1 MRMMD
6 RITHTLS
13 RRRNR
18 LALLAGLLVFL
29 FLPLGNTGIAERL
42 TETQDID
49 NSVSTSLVAGID
61 EVTPWWNETYQYRR
75 IINVT
80 ESNSTL
86 RVNYPVDVYLEF
98 EEGVCYD
105 DSLRMVTDGNIEIPS
120 QTWNKTYWDES
131 SYIISINIVFFANV
145 SLNSTSV
152 YWLYFSDV
160 DVGAPAYPAQVSYG
174 RTGSKTL
181 YLPEPYQNQR
191 AVYPFAFWFAGE
203 QYNATVYNYYGYNY
217 GDDRYGTE
225 YNGGIFNVLRWT
237 GEIYPNGSK
246 AWDIFAKAYSQYWAY
261 QYDSWISCRNPVRG
275 TPSVDEV
282 GPLFIDYSLQFLIY
296 YNHLTVGN
304 LTLDVKYRF
313 YKWGYTFDTNMT
325 RENKGG
331 GIWSP
336 TLYNPYYMSRANA
349 TYDACVVD
357 SGGITTYEKFPN
369 KWNYN
374 AWGVALY
381 NPGVHDD
388 GIWGEFAGY
397 GFGEVLMGTELFNT
411 TTTYE
416 QTYMQRGTSYN
427 RFYRYRRYNLNPNG
441 TSWARWKYAMVLWN
455 AAGGNNETGYTQVFN
470 VTSNRFPVSISIGT
484 VYGASV
490 VAHMHDLNGDG
501 IANVNVT
508 LLDPTTGQA
517 ILRPNGMRMTA
528 LTDSSGN
535 ASFFGLYKQDYDVVA
550 FIDTT
555 ERIGDPNNYGWL
567 DSGSTAQGMNVTATE
582 TLSATGMYT
591 AWLVEMDLA
600 TITIHLDDLLG
611 DSMPSVG
618 PESIKVRIFDATHM
632 GSGTDYMALDESDI
646 NGNVTFY
653 RLRKC
658 DWVFNFTYTND
669 DTEITYTMTQL
680 AAYSGSHVIL
690 QTDILPINWRS
701 WTLPLTTLNVNVKSY
716 DGLDV
721 QGARVELTKA
731 RTSDPLN
738 ASFPRPYYFTPS
750 SGNVTFYRVMNG
762 SWYLEVSKDDA
773 YGHTAWNTTE
783 QINLQGAVTYK
794 QIVMPLTHLTIKVYY
809 TSTTQPVV
817 GASVNVTV
825 HNVGT
830 SSDITVLGVYTTN
843 ASGYVDLWWV
853 VANNTDSN
861 LNLFYR
867 AHASYAG
874 KVNYLTVNATRDSTW
889 VNDIGLEDAEWT
901 PLDTILLLNV
911 TLIEL
916 YYGDTAYINVDYYNI
931 TSGTTSIIGTMIS
944 ADYESSDLAFALYRG
959 SLLMNGSAGYWNGA
973 TDRYLFA
980 YGAGTWNFTV
990 TIDSVQLALAS
1001 SQYDYVEYMLVFY
1014 ASTATFTNPTN
1025 KTVTVRIYA
1034 PQTHVLGA
1042 RSLTFPWSN
1051 HVLADYAL
1059 NDTTHNSLLDPL
1071 DVLYFN
1077 VTGTGINFGTLTDL
1091 GTGYFRLE
1099 GSGLNSLA
1107 PGNYSILLIM
1117 RKLNYVYQTLSI
1129 SLEIKLVNTTLAW
1142 SQQPIAYIWG
1152 SSAVGTPP
1160 ELSFTITHNGT
1171 PITITSYTMRWIN
1184 NDTGSY
1190 FEVQATS
1197 LTYMFNR
1204 DIVSVGFWKL
1214 QPIIEKEKYV
1224 SRTIES
1230 DVFEVTRP
1238 TTEVVLLESALINAY
1253 WGTTATL
1260 DIFFNDTSNVGGV
1273 CGAVVAAS
1281 NWTGLTI
1288 DSLGGGNYRLSI
1300 PTDVAAQTY
1309 EIDFTLSSSNVAN
1322 GTCSF
1327 QLRILIPLDVV
1338 ALTGPSTFDP
1348 IQSYWTGIFTVEVQ
1362 VRDLSRDGALVSEAT
1377 VICYWLEVGFFGAM
1391 SWSAPSSSYTRGL
1404 SGSYAEPPTS
1414 TVQYVLSVHA
1424 NLAGADNSTVDVY
1437 LEILLTPTTLTGS
1450 LPFWP
1455 DFYGSSFS
1463 LSFEW
1468 NDTIANDYLWEADTI
1483 TLTIYKGASVIHQNL
1498 TNCGDYLNGTFGFVI
1513 DIRSLGLTVD
1523 SSGMPTF
1530 YTVLVSASKS
1540 GYSNPLA
1547 ISFII
1552 AVSETPTV
1560 ITADPIDTVVWSDYI
1575 NVTVDLTDTVHSIP
1589 VPEEATVYFQYMEFA
1604 QQMIHLGG
1612 GRYFCQL
1619 DTHLVFPASD
1629 IGYLANIT
1637 YSLPNYVDGR
1647 IEVTIMVDPLEA
1659 IISFLIP
1666 PDIDDMVWCD
1676 TFAFTIGINSTEA
1689 GLSESERQL
1698 GSVLA
1703 YYGWLGY
1710 PMLNTSIP
1718 KILGFPLY
1726 ATSVNTSMVPAG
1738 MRSFVIFGFV
1748 QNHTV
1753 TPMIIEINV
1762 NAKDTLILSDTE
1774 KIVAIAGV
1782 TESETV
1788 TLIYQDLDGAVLEGA
1803 MVHFDWG
1810 DLTRYASWS
1819 DGEYVC
1825 EFNPSISTLTA
1836 PGSYLIT
1843 FHAELQNYTSAT
1855 FNVTLVLC
1863 AASEM
1868 RAEDA
1873 VLESD
1878 QTLRLYFIFCDLTNN
1893 VEVPTG
1899 VTTTIGIMLPESIYI
1914 MEVSGHDENGY
1925 YVDLTAEQIGSEN
1938 AEPYTIYLVGHAAGY
1953 QNHTSLVNPQTVNVV
1968 VIEPQFTIP
1977 LMGSFPRSFVI
1988 LAGIMLFGFVVS
2000 VTGTVAIRRWRVP
2013 FHIKQINKALKRI
2026 ESNRKASVR
2035 GIKSMG
2041 SVIAGLLAPGM
2052 AALDLEE
2059 PTIYA
2064 EPGIVID
2071 DSFAEESDNLL
2082 GELDALDEIA
2092 EVDETEVSA
2101 DFEAE
2106 LAAEIETIAE
2116 EPTEPK
2122 LEVIAE
2128 EVPESEIEEPLEEAA
2143 EEITPEADA
2152 EEVSEGETDAIEA
2165 KDEGSESEHEAQVTA
2180 EESELDTDEAS
2191 EVEELEPDADRSAM
2205 PEEPDDEP
2213 EMSEGESA
2221 EMEPQED
2228 IPSDTMQLS
2237 KKELIDELLS
2247 DTTESMPEED
2257 LKKLSKK
2264 ELQALFDSMND
2275 AEDA

>member
-1 MRMMD
+1 MAD
-6 RITHTLS
+6 QFAKTY
-13 RRRNR
+13 
-18 LALLAGLLVFL
+18 
-29 FLPLGNTGIAERL
+29 
-42 TETQDID
+42 DID
-49 NSVSTSLVAGID
+49 SSSGTSLVADIND
-61 EVTPWWNETYQYRR
+61 VTPWWNETYPYRR
-75 IINVT
+75 IVNVT
-80 ESNSTL
+80 ESNSTS

-105 DSLRMVTDGNIEIPS
+105 DSLRMVTDGDIEIPS

-131 SYIISINIVFFANV
+131 CYIISTNVVFFANV
-145 SLNSTSV
+145 SLNSTSI
-152 YWLYFSDV
+152 YWLYFADV

-174 RTGSKTL
+174 RTGPNTQ
-181 YLPEPYQNQR
+181 YLPEPYQDQR

-203 QYNATVYNYYGYNY
+203 HYNATAYNYYGDRY

-225 YNGGIFNVLRWT
+225 YNGGIFNLLRWT

-246 AWDIFAKAYSQYWAY
+246 AWDIFAKAYYQYWAH
-261 QYDSWISCRNPVRG
+261 QYDTWISRRNPVRG

-296 YNHLTVGN
+296 YNHDTVGN

-325 RENKGG
+325 RENEGG
-331 GIWSP
+331 DIWSP
-336 TLYNPYYMSRANA
+336 TLYSPYYLSRANA

-357 SGGITTYEKFPN
+357 SSGITTYEKFPN

-381 NPGVHDD
+381 NPGLHDD

-455 AAGGNNETGYTQVFN
+455 ASGGNNETGYTQVFN
-470 VTSNRFPVSISIGT
+470 VTSSHFPVSISIGS

-490 VAHMHDLNGDG
+490 VAHICDLNSDG

-517 ILRPNGMRMTA
+517 ILRPNGARMTA
-528 LTDSSGN
+528 LTDSNGN
-535 ASFFGLYKQDYDVVA
+535 ASFFGLFKQDYDVIA

-555 ERIGDPNNYGWL
+555 EIIGDPNNYGWL
-567 DSGSTAQGMNVTATE
+567 DSGSTTQGMNITATE

-591 AWLVEMDLA
+591 NWVVEMDLA

-618 PESIKVRIFDATHM
+618 SESIKMRVFDATHM
-632 GSGTDYMALDESDI
+632 ASSTDYMALEETDI

-680 AAYSGSHVIL
+680 AAYGGSQVIL
-690 QTDILPINWRS
+690 QADILPGNWRS

-721 QGARVELTKA
+721 QGAKVALTKA
-731 RTSDPLN
+731 HTSDPLH
-738 ASFPRPYYFTPS
+738 ASFPAPYYFTPS

-762 SWYLEVSKDDA
+762 SWHLEVSKDDA

-783 QINLQGAVTYK
+783 LLSLQGAVTYK
-794 QIVMPLTHLTIKVYY
+794 QIVMPLTHLVIKVYY
-809 TSTTQPVV
+809 TSNYQPVV

-830 SSDITVLGVYTTN
+830 SSDVTVLGVYTTN
-843 ASGYVDLWWV
+843 SSGYVDLWWV

-861 LNLFYR
+861 LNLVYFAR
-867 AHASYAG
+867 ASYAG
-874 KVNYLTVNATRDSTW
+874 EWSYLMVNATRNSEW
-889 VNDIGLEDAEWT
+889 VNDIGLADADWSK
-901 PLDTILLLNV
+901 PDTILLLNV

-944 ADYESSDLAFALYRG
+944 ADYESSNLAFALYRG
-959 SLLMNGSAGYWNGA
+959 SLLVNQSAGHWNGA
-973 TDRYLFA
+973 ADRYLFA
-980 YGAGTWNFTV
+980 YSAGTWNFTV

-1034 PQTHVLGA
+1034 PQTHVLGG
-1042 RSLTFPWSN
+1042 RSLTFPWSD
-1051 HVLADYAL
+1051 HISADYAL

-1071 DVLYFN
+1071 DVCYFN
-1077 VTGTGINFGTLTDL
+1077 VTGTGINLGILTDL

-1107 PGNYSILLIM
+1107 PGNYSILLVM
-1117 RKLNYVYQTLSI
+1117 RKLNYVYQTVSI
-1129 SLEIKLVNTTLAW
+1129 SLEIEMVETTLVW
-1142 SQQPIAYIWG
+1142 SQQPITYIWG
-1152 SSAVGTPP
+1152 SGAVGTPP

-1171 PITITSYTMRWIN
+1171 PITVTSYTMRWIN
-1184 NDTGSY
+1184 SDTGSY

-1197 LTYMFNR
+1197 LTYTFNR
-1204 DIVSVGFWKL
+1204 DIVSIGFWKL
-1214 QPIIEKEKYV
+1214 QAIIEKENHV
-1224 SRTIES
+1224 SRTIVS
-1230 DVFEVTRP
+1230 GVFEVTRP
-1238 TTEVVLLESALINAY
+1238 TTEVILLESALIHAY
-1253 WGTTATL
+1253 WSTTATL
-1260 DIFFNDTSNVGGV
+1260 DIFFNDTSNMVGV
-1273 CGAVVAAS
+1273 DGAVVVAS
-1281 NWTGLTI
+1281 NWTGLTL
-1288 DSLGGGNYRLSI
+1288 DSLGSGNYRLSI

-1309 EIDFTLSSSNVAN
+1309 VIDFTLGSSNVAN

-1327 QLRILIPLDVV
+1327 QLKILIPLDVV
-1338 ALTGPSTFDP
+1338 ALTGPSALDP

-1377 VICYWLEVGFFGAM
+1377 VTCYWLEVGFFGAM
-1391 SWSAPSSSYTRGL
+1391 SWSDPSSSYTRGL
-1404 SGSYAEPPTS
+1404 SGSYAEPPVS

-1437 LEILLTPTTLTGS
+1437 LTILLTPTTLTGS

-1468 NDTIANDYLWEADTI
+1468 NDTIANEYLWEADTI

-1498 TNCGDYLNGTFGFVI
+1498 TNCGDYMNGTFGFVI

-1523 SSGMPTF
+1523 SPGMPTF
-1530 YTVLVSASKS
+1530 YTVLVSASKL
-1540 GYSNPLA
+1540 GYSDPLA

-1552 AVSETPTV
+1552 AVSEAPTV

-1575 NVTVDLTDTVHSIP
+1575 NITVDLTDTAHSIP
-1589 VPEEATVYFQYMEFA
+1589 IPEEATVYFQYMEFV

-1629 IGYLANIT
+1629 VGYLANIT

-1666 PDIDDMVWCD
+1666 PDIDDIIWGD
-1676 TFAFTIGINSTEA
+1676 TFTFTIGVNSTEV

-1753 TPMIIEINV
+1753 TPMIIEINI
-1762 NAKDTLILSDTE
+1762 NAKDTLLLSDTE
-1774 KIVAIAGV
+1774 TIVAIAGV

-1788 TLIYQDLDGAVLEGA
+1788 TLTYQDLDGAVLEDA

-1819 DGEYVC
+1819 DGTYVC

-1836 PGSYLIT
+1836 PGSYLVT
-1843 FHAELQNYTSAT
+1843 FHANLQNYTSAT

-1863 AASEM
+1863 AATEM
-1868 RAEDA
+1868 RAEDSI
-1873 VLESD
+1873 LESD
-1878 QTLRLYFIFCDLTNN
+1878 QTLRLYFIFWDLTNN

-1899 VTTTIGIMLPESIYI
+1899 VTTTIGIMLPESIHI

-1925 YVDLTAEQIGSEN
+1925 YVVLTAEQIGPEN
-1938 AEPYTIYLVGHAAGY
+1938 AEPYTIYLIGSAPGY
-1953 QNHTSLVNPQTVNVV
+1953 QNHTSLVNPQTVHVV

-2000 VTGTVAIRRWRVP
+2000 VAGTVAIRRWRVP
-2013 FHIKQINKALKRI
+2013 FHVKQINKALKRI
-2026 ESNRKASVR
+2026 ENNRKASVR

-2041 SVIAGLLAPGM
+2041 AVIAGLLAPGM

-2064 EPGIVID
+2064 EPGTVTD
-2071 DSFAEESDNLL
+2071 DSFAEEANDLL
-2082 GELDALDEIA
+2082 GEIDALDEIA
-2092 EVDETEVSA
+2092 EVDEPEVSV

-2106 LAAEIETIAE
+2106 LAAEIETTTE
-2116 EPTEPK
+2116 EPTEPE

-2128 EVPESEIEEPLEEAA
+2128 EAPEPEIEEPVEEAA
-2143 EEITPEADA
+2143 EETTPEADA
-2152 EEVSEGETDAIEA
+2152 EEVSEGETDEIEA
-2165 KDEGSESEHEAQVTA
+2165 KEEISESEPEAQVTA
-2180 EESELDTDEAS
+2180 EEPELDTDESS

-2205 PEEPDDEP
+2205 PEAPDDEP

-2221 EMEPQED
+2221 EIEPPED

-2247 DTTESMPEED
+2247 DTTESMPEAD

-2264 ELQALFDSMND
+2264 ELQALFDSMNN